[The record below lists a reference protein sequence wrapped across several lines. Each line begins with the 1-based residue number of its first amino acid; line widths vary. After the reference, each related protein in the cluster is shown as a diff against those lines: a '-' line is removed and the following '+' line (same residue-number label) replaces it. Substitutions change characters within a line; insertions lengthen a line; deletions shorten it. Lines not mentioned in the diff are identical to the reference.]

1 MLYRILTVCHLQ
13 DGVAASDVRQHVSHM
28 GDVAVVQYTPPQVW
42 PGLVGLIN
50 PCTIRAR
57 CSNEQH

>member
-50 PCTIRAR
+50 P
-57 CSNEQH
+57 